1 MVPLSNSLLELG
13 SQRGS
18 LFNASLPLEPGLV
31 MAGSLMMLALPEG
44 LRERKQ
50 QDRKRD
56 TGLGGRK
63 LEKKGG
69 LLMSG
74 IFIPDPQFDGEPP

>member
-1 MVPLSNSLLELG
+1 
-13 SQRGS
+13 
-18 LFNASLPLEPGLV
+18 
-31 MAGSLMMLALPEG
+31 MMLALPEAM
-44 LRERKQ
+44 RERKQ
-50 QDRKRD
+50 QDRKWD

-74 IFIPDPQFDGEPP
+74 IFIPDPQFDGEAPLIAKEWSV